1 MARRLRENR
10 SRRPRV
16 PARLKLG
23 KHRDDRDRARPVVTR
38 TRHPTDARL
47 TMSARPS
54 RTSRARPSLAR
65 VARACAL
72 VAIAFAAI
80 ARAAPDADVST
91 DDVAADAPPSPA
103 RLLARKRVV
112 EDLAIEGQNLTV
124 TVSLTNAGDLEARK
138 VKARDDGFSSADFEL
153 VTGKESLSASFASIA
168 SGETVEYSFVVVP
181 KKSGS
186 FVGGAASVS
195 YQGTSGRET
204 THGTSNVVGAVA
216 VYTKTQKNIFTA
228 LKIGR
233 YLTLGACKTMED
245 WVKYGT
251 LVGGV
256 AGVLALNWFALKVK
270 KGVAAARRKMA
281 VASLERSDKRE
292 KAA

>member
-1 MARRLRENR
+1 MSVR
-10 SRRPRV
+10 
-16 PARLKLG
+16 
-23 KHRDDRDRARPVVTR
+23 HR
-38 TRHPTDARL
+38 
-47 TMSARPS
+47 
-54 RTSRARPSLAR
+54 RTSRARSSLAR
-65 VARACAL
+65 VARVCAL
-72 VAIAFAAI
+72 VAIASLAPAI
-80 ARAAPDADVST
+80 ARAQNDDAVPTGDAT
-91 DDVAADAPPSPA
+91 DDVPPSPA

-124 TVSLTNAGDLEARK
+124 TVSLTNAGDVEARK
-138 VKARDDGFSSADFEL
+138 VKAKDDGFSSDDFEL

-168 SGETVEYSFVVVP
+168 PGETVEYSFVVVP

-204 THGTSNVVGAVA
+204 TYGTSNVIGAVP

-228 LKIGR
+228 LEVGR

-256 AGVLALNWFALKVK
+256 AGVLTLNWFALKVK